1 MLRKLMANKR
11 DVGDFSPQSMLATVI
26 RVFKALKQNGD
37 AAGSKAF
44 FLNIFEQLGPQ
55 LDSIKTNAAAFVR
68 AVDDGR
74 DEGVLLA
81 SHASLRDS
89 LSGTL
94 EKVRSTPYF
103 LNNFVVPWR
112 SLSPEAHQRLT
123 QDTFLS
129 SL

>member
-26 RVFKALKQNGD
+26 RVFRTLKQNGD

-55 LDSIKTNAAAFVR
+55 LDSIKSNAAAFVR
-68 AVDDGR
+68 AVDTGR
-74 DEGVLLA
+74 DEGVLLS

-94 EKVRSTPYF
+94 EKVR
-103 LNNFVVPWR
+103 
-112 SLSPEAHQRLT
+112 
-123 QDTFLS
+123 
-129 SL
+129 